1 MLNKLGLGFV
11 VVGDI
16 IYDGDVEIINFEYV
30 ICYLMDDNVEI
41 VMCIK
46 VECGCGYVLV
56 LVCIY
61 IEEDECLIGCL
72 FVDVIYSLVDKI
84 VYFVDVVCVEQC
96 IDLDKFVIDMEMNG
110 ILEFEEVICCVVIIF
125 VE

>member
-1 MLNKLGLGFV
+1 MKGLVVCVVEGKDEVFIILNKLGLGFV

-16 IYDGDVEIINFEYV
+16 IYDGDVEIVNFEYV
-30 ICYLMDDNVEI
+30 ICYLIFDNVVI

-56 LVCIY
+56 FVCIY

-72 FVDVIYSLVDKI
+72 FVDVIFSLVDKI
-84 VYFVDVVCVEQC
+84 VYFVEVVCVE
-96 IDLDKFVIDMEMNG
+96 
-110 ILEFEEVICCVVIIF
+110 
-125 VE
+125 